1 MTEETMNEGI
11 KQVIQKYFEANES
24 DNIRHW
30 YLAAIAQTER
40 QETRKQR
47 QN

>member
-30 YLAAIAQTER
+30 YLAAIAQAER
-40 QETRKQR
+40 LETRKQR